1 MDAEETLQGIRKSYA
16 QSCFLGG
23 TVAKNLLANAGD
35 TRDVSLIPRSG
46 RSPGVGKQTKYVYIY
61 IYIYIHTHTHTLE
74 IYMYIHGK
82 IM

>member
-35 TRDVSLIPRSG
+35 TRDVSLIPG
-46 RSPGVGKQTKYVYIY
+46 FGGSPGEGNGNPLLYSC
-61 IYIYIHTHTHTLE
+61 LE
-74 IYMYIHGK
+74 NFHGQK
-82 IM
+82 NLVVS